1 MSSKTCIM
9 SIYLHLG
16 CVGILATGFRP
27 SLREKLLQTFHQM
40 LNYSTF
46 NAMPVA
52 VVALM
57 LFVVKVH

>member
-1 MSSKTCIM
+1 M

-27 SLREKLLQTFHQM
+27 SLREQLLQTFHQM